1 MDVSSGVVVDQS
13 VADQSVV
20 DEFGSF
26 LAATATVLRETVTR
40 FERTTARITE
50 RVRLQPGMMDRD
62 LIVTLQDFDRLQQ
75 EFAMFVLVLMQAAE
89 KTSESW
95 LRQEGGSHPA
105 EDTIAAVSVADLK
118 ERLKRHLDDTLLDI
132 VPETEE
138 VEF

>member
-1 MDVSSGVVVDQS
+1 MNVSSSV
-13 VADQSVV
+13 VADRPVADDSVV
-20 DEFGSF
+20 DEFSSF

-50 RVRLQPGMMDRD
+50 RVRVQPGQMDRD

-75 EFAMFVLVLMQAAE
+75 EFAMFVQVLMHAAG
-89 KTSESW
+89 KTGESW
-95 LRQEGGSHPA
+95 LRQDGGSHPA

-118 ERLKRHLDDTLLDI
+118 DRLKRHLDDTLRDI